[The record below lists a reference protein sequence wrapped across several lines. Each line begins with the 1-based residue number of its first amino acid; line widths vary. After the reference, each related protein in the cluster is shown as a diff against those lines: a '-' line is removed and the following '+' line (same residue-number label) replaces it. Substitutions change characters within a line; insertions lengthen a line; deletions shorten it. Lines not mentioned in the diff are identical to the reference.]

1 MKKILALALAL
12 ALCATLAACG
22 GKETEAPTPA
32 DPAPVESAPAP
43 APAASEPEAPSD
55 GPTDEQVAALTEAYN
70 QVVDAYNEAADMA
83 EENGWTADEE
93 AMADLDKVAEVMGP
107 IGDALNAGDL
117 SSLEGEDF
125 DALTS
130 KLLDYV
136 SQSQTMTEKFSVPCE
151 NGEESGSE
159 AAASGEAVI
168 ADETLKPLA
177 EAYNKLAPAFQE
189 LYVTAEANG
198 WMEDETTAAE
208 LQGLTA
214 VLGFIG
220 SGLTEDPSLLDGTD
234 FDELI
239 GKLETEIAPTIDTL
253 AERVSVPFGG

>member
-22 GKETEAPTPA
+22 GKETEAPAPA
-32 DPAPVESAPAP
+32 ESAPAESAPAP
-43 APAASEPEAPSD
+43 APAASEPEASSD
-55 GPTDEQVAALTEAYN
+55 GPTDEQVAALTDAYN
-70 QVVDAYNEAADMA
+70 QVVDAYNEAADRA

-93 AMADLDKVAEVMGP
+93 AMAELDRIAEVMAP
-107 IGDALNAGDL
+107 VGDALNAGDL

-125 DALTS
+125 DALTG

-136 SQSQTMTEKFSVPCE
+136 SQSQSMTEKFSVPCE
-151 NGEESGSE
+151 SGEEVGSE
-159 AAASGEAVI
+159 DAASGEAVI
-168 ADETLKPLA
+168 ADEALKPLA

-208 LQGLTA
+208 IQGLTA

-220 SGLTEDPSLLDGTD
+220 SGLTEDPSLLEGTD

-239 GKLETEIAPTIDTL
+239 GKLETEIAPAIDAL
-253 AERVSVPFGG
+253 AERVSVPRGG